1 MTLLRSNRCSRL
13 SYEGRPWRADFA
25 PRSRDHACAGEL
37 ALLRLAVAGL
47 GPLGPAPAHPGH
59 SLRDEVTFRFRGGI
73 RRVAP

>member
-1 MTLLRSNRCSRL
+1 MLRAGPFQESL
-13 SYEGRPWRADFA
+13 
-25 PRSRDHACAGEL
+25 RDVA
-37 ALLRLAVAGL
+37 ALLRPAPAGL